1 MRRVLKNSDARTTEF
16 SSWAMPVLGDSLS
29 SFDIDS
35 LSDGH
40 FLTAK
45 HIGTTLSGA
54 SPASPLTTYMRLSPP
69 IPDVEISAAIT
80 LVLVPPMVAPSGSSL
95 GLPFLII
102 PISVVVPPMSMTIAS
117 LTPVR
122 HMAPIRLAAG
132 PDIIVST
139 GLRLASASL
148 IMEPSP
154 RTIMRGACMLYSAS
168 TVFMERMRSSMT
180 GSRRAFIMH
189 VTALSLNP
197 RPDDRSCPQTA
208 GMPRI
213 LSTMPLTRSSCSGF
227 LTDR

>member
-1 MRRVLKNSDARTTEF
+1 
-16 SSWAMPVLGDSLS
+16 
-29 SFDIDS
+29 
-35 LSDGH
+35 
-40 FLTAK
+40 
-45 HIGTTLSGA
+45 
-54 SPASPLTTYMRLSPP
+54 MRLSPP
-69 IPDVEISAAIT
+69 IPEVEISAAMT

-102 PISVVVPPMSMTIAS
+102 PISVVVPPMSMTTAS

-148 IMEPSP
+148 IMDPSP

-180 GSRRAFIMH
+180 GSRRAFMMH

-227 LTDR
+227 LTDRYPAMATLSMRPRMDSRNPSTVASSNGSVSSPRISWAPATLILKSAG